1 MARKGDEF
9 YFDNFKA
16 CSEHARSAARLLS
29 DVMNDYDPETLPA
42 RIEEMHAIEQAS
54 DERRHELL
62 DALVTAFITPIERED
77 LAMLSSNL
85 DDVVDCIEGVL
96 HRLYYNNVR
105 ELTSGALELV
115 SMLVKCVDEM
125 HLCISEL
132 AKFKRSGTLHE
143 HVVSI
148 NTVEEMAD
156 EVFVRVMRELHTS
169 ERDALRL
176 ISLRE
181 TYQYLEYCV
190 DACEHVGDLVDSIV
204 MKNS

>member
-1 MARKGDEF
+1 MARKSDDF
-9 YFDNFKA
+9 YFENFKT
-16 CSEHARSAARLLS
+16 CSRHISDAARLLS
-29 DVMNDYDPETLPA
+29 DVMNDFDPDRLEE
-42 RIEEMHAIEQAS
+42 RIDEMHAIEQAG
-54 DERRHELL
+54 DELRHELL

-77 LAMLSSNL
+77 LASLSASL
-85 DDVVDCIEGVL
+85 DDVIDCIEGVL

-105 ELTSGALELV
+105 EVTAGALEMV
-115 SMLVKCVDEM
+115 SMLVKCTDEM
-125 HLCISEL
+125 GKLLDEL
-132 AKFKRSGTLHE
+132 PQFKKSKALHE

-176 ISLRE
+176 IGIRE

-190 DACEHVGDLVDSIV
+190 DACEHVGDLVDGIV